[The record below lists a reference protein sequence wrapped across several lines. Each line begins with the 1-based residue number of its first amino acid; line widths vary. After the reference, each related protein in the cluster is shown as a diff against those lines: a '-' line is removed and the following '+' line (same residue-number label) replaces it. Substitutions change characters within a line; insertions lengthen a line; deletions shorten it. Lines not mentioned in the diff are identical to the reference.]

1 MNPVGVAR
9 ILFYYPGASMAIIR
23 PGARIPDKI
32 PYMVEFNIMIETYQ
46 VPDTFPHMVEFN
58 RAMVR

>member
-1 MNPVGVAR
+1 
-9 ILFYYPGASMAIIR
+9 MAIIQPR
-23 PGARIPDKI
+23 ARVTDKI

-46 VPDTFPHMVEFN
+46 VPDMFPHMAEFN